1 MLVAGLYNG
10 NVVVYNL
17 QKETSKPAYISTT
30 VTGKHEELVWQV
42 CPVIRRHHSSPPP
55 TSKVKWAPDND
66 DGYLNFHSVSGD
78 GRVCNWTL
86 VRVHLYVSV
95 LVIIFL

>member
-30 VTGKHEELVWQV
+30 ITGKHEELVWQV
-42 CPVIRRHHSSPPP
+42 
-55 TSKVKWAPDND
+55 
-66 DGYLNFHSVSGD
+66 
-78 GRVCNWTL
+78 
-86 VRVHLYVSV
+86 
-95 LVIIFL
+95 